1 MGIAD
6 ALREEP
12 SPGEQDDLILRLGKL
27 VVEVVPPEF
36 PRIRRKAP
44 DGSHPCNGENQRCHG
59 NDDNGGKPAQL
70 GRRRYGNNEQESERA
85 KLDDLPRI
93 NLARRRLRLIRRGLR
108 RLIPYERHQKTNGA
122 GDKRTCDS
130 KRKER
135 HPIDSRQLDNQSNR
149 CRRRRP
155 YHAGDEP
162 SAESRSQKLF
172 VVVAAARTGHLIGQR
187 NRRDADKHSDERSH
201 DAYQRVI
208 TAVGVCVTD
217 EHLAKRLAVSPMLHR
232 NAQKRHQDEHGDE
245 VRVFP

>member
-1 MGIAD
+1 MAAIHATGKTSD
-6 ALREEP
+6 AMATTTMAESPPSWDVAATETTSKKANALSSTTFPASILPAGASASSEEAFAA
-12 SPGEQDDLILRLGKL
+12 SSLTN
-27 VVEVVPPEF
+27 V
-36 PRIRRKAP
+36 IRKPTAP
-44 DGSHPCNGENQRCHG
+44 AISAHAN
-59 NDDNGGKPAQL
+59 
-70 GRRRYGNNEQESERA
+70 
-85 KLDDLPRI
+85 
-93 NLARRRLRLIRRGLR
+93 
-108 RLIPYERHQKTNGA
+108 
-122 GDKRTCDS
+122 S

-201 DAYQRVI
+201 AAYQRVI
-208 TAVGVCVTD
+208 TAVSVCVTD

>member
-1 MGIAD
+1 MQKRSDQSITQMGIAD

-93 NLARRRLRLIRRGLR
+93 NLARRRLRLIRRAFAASSLR
-108 RLIPYERHQKTNGA
+108 TSSE
-122 GDKRTCDS
+122 
-130 KRKER
+130 
-135 HPIDSRQLDNQSNR
+135 NQ
-149 CRRRRP
+149 RRRR
-155 YHAGDEP
+155 
-162 SAESRSQKLF
+162 
-172 VVVAAARTGHLIGQR
+172 
-187 NRRDADKHSDERSH
+187 
-201 DAYQRVI
+201 
-208 TAVGVCVTD
+208 
-217 EHLAKRLAVSPMLHR
+217 
-232 NAQKRHQDEHGDE
+232 
-245 VRVFP
+245 